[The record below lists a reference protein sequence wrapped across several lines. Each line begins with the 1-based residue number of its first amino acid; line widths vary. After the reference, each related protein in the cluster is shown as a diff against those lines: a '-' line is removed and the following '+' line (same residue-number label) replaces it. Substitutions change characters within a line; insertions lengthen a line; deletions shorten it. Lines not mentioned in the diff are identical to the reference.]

1 MSMEN
6 LSKEEYG
13 APEKKWA
20 AVNKVHR
27 QSWVQRA
34 LASAERL
41 GVPKGR
47 LKDMQPGLFLVI
59 QEQSFRSRG
68 KISMGLSRG

>member
-1 MSMEN
+1 MGGSD
-6 LSKEEYG
+6 
-13 APEKKWA
+13 
-20 AVNKVHR
+20 KVHR

-47 LKDMQPGLFLVI
+47 LKDMQPGLLLVI
-59 QEQSFRSRG
+59 QEQRQDLN
-68 KISMGLSRG
+68 MGLNRG